1 MTSSCLNQLRDD
13 RKSKTRPRNK
23 HQIIRQIRVYDRSR
37 SIHESQVN
45 ISLEASLTSYVY
57 EIRPKIKGP
66 FDGCFNECWPAATRR
81 GDKSPQ
87 QFALCDTVNFMK
99 IIFAAAK
106 FCRRDQSQNFVA
118 AISRTNSNQFEFVR
132 LTSATKLAK
141 AALSDLVYTSG
152 NKSLRQNINK
162 PMRERHMVSHVELES
177 YNLGQNCWENC
188 VLGGHFF

>member
-1 MTSSCLNQLRDD
+1 
-13 RKSKTRPRNK
+13 
-23 HQIIRQIRVYDRSR
+23 
-37 SIHESQVN
+37 
-45 ISLEASLTSYVY
+45 
-57 EIRPKIKGP
+57 
-66 FDGCFNECWPAATRR
+66 
-81 GDKSPQ
+81 
-87 QFALCDTVNFMK
+87 MK

-177 YNLGQNCWENC
+177 YNLGQNC
-188 VLGGHFF
+188 